1 MEIARYREDVW
12 GREVLLGV
20 SWDLLWLVIAATFI
34 LIGIHAA
41 IMLARKSGPRPSPD
55 GERLSRHAAVD
66 RWFHWITAAAFLVLL
81 ATGVLPIVGVKF
93 AWLTIHWVAGIVLTA
108 AIVFHIIRSLFWKD
122 FGAVWIKPSDLAEL
136 TGGSAAPLPGK
147 YSLAQK
153 GMHLAMAVL
162 VLVAVCTGIA
172 LLVQID
178 TPWWERSNALSE
190 STLGWMFLLHGLS
203 TLALI
208 AFAALHLYFTARPE
222 KQFYLRSMVKGWIS
236 RSELTAHHDPAQW
249 TPAPVADE
257 GTGAEAPSSLGAD
270 AR

>member
-20 SWDLLWLVIAATFI
+20 SWDLLWGVIAVAFI
-34 LIGIHAA
+34 VIMVHAA
-41 IMLARKSGPRPSPD
+41 VMLARKSSPRPSAD
-55 GERLSRHAAVD
+55 GERLSRHAAPD
-66 RWFHWITAAAFLVLL
+66 RWCHWIIAVAFFVLL

-93 AWLTIHWVAGIVLTA
+93 PWLTAHWVAGIALSA
-108 AIVFHIIRSLFWKD
+108 AIVFHIVRSLFRKD
-122 FGAVWIKPSDLAEL
+122 RAAIWIKPSDLAEL

-162 VLVAVCTGIA
+162 VLVAAGTGIVLLA
-172 LLVQID
+172 LID
-178 TPWWERSNALSE
+178 TPFWARNNFLSE
-190 STLGWMFLLHGLS
+190 GALGWMFFLHGLS

-208 AFAALHLYFTARPE
+208 GFAALHLYFAARPE
-222 KQFYLRSMVKGWIS
+222 KQFYLRAMIKGWVS
-236 RSELTAHHDPAQW
+236 RPELAAHHDPARW
-249 TPAPVADE
+249 TP
-257 GTGAEAPSSLGAD
+257 EALASEDAAAQASSGLGAD